1 MSTASDVLALEY
13 KRREAMTTPDVDALS
28 DLLADDVVWIHATA
42 RVDTKAGLL
51 EAIGSG
57 STKYLSMDVEDET
70 VREIGGVILIGGI
83 AHIKAEIN
91 NEVRDLQNRFTII
104 WAPQPDGAWRVVNW
118 QSTTVRKP

>member
-1 MSTASDVLALEY
+1 MSSATDVLALDH
-13 KRREAMTTPDVDALS
+13 KRREAMTAPNVDALS
-28 DLLADDVVWIHATA
+28 DLLAENVVWIHATA

-57 STKYLSMDVEDET
+57 STKYLSIDVQDET
-70 VREIGGVILIGGI
+70 VKEIGGVVLIGGI
-83 AHIKAEIN
+83 AHIKAEIK